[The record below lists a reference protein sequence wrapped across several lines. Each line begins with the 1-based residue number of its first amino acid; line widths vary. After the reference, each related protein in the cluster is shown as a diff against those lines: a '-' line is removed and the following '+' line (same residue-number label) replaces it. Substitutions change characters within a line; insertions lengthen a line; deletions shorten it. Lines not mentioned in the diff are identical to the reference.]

1 MEIRPNVIALE
12 SGAMTAEVN
21 SVSGALAE
29 EAQRAFAFVA
39 NFGFSCISSSLSN
52 VRYESDG
59 VYFEIR
65 LSGHDGELSICF
77 GRLGKNEEFSF
88 TLFLRLVSPTLEH
101 ALGERLVE
109 NREQLVASLKG
120 LSEAL
125 RQNGQ
130 SILRRDELMFE
141 RMKHVRWWD
150 FQPGAVQE

>member
-1 MEIRPNVIALE
+1 MEIRPEVISLE

-21 SVSGALAE
+21 SISGAFAE

-39 NFGFSCISSSLSN
+39 SFGFSCISSSLSN
-52 VRYESDG
+52 VRYESGG
-59 VYFEIR
+59 VYFEVR
-65 LSGHDGELSICF
+65 LSGHDGEVSIYF

-88 TLFLRLVSPTLEH
+88 TLFLRLINPTLER

-109 NREQLVASLKG
+109 NREQLDASLKG

-125 RQNGQ
+125 RQDGQ
-130 SILRRDELMFE
+130 SILRGDELMFE

-150 FQPGAVQE
+150 FQPEALKE